1 MSKVVVFIQFTNAR
15 INQVQGF
22 GAISRENR
30 GCSMNQRLDLQY
42 YEILGV
48 SPSASLEEIEQAYMK
63 ARQIYSPENPEFATS
78 FGEEEA
84 SELRSWVEEAYNILV
99 KKMRNQTQFIQT
111 LQKTTQ
117 EKIQFQFEKEGTSFD
132 IDAELESELLKTS
145 FYDGLL
151 LKKIRLK
158 KNISLNYISN
168 KTCIGVHHLIAI
180 EANDFDSLPAAVF
193 VRSYVKQIAQILELK
208 SKDVCESYMKLY
220 TESRGEF

>member
-1 MSKVVVFIQFTNAR
+1 
-15 INQVQGF
+15 
-22 GAISRENR
+22 
-30 GCSMNQRLDLQY
+30 MNQRLDLQY

-48 SPSASLEEIEQAYMK
+48 SPSATLEEIEVAYIK

-84 SELRSWVEEAYNILV
+84 TELRSWVEEAYNILV
-99 KKMRNQTQFIQT
+99 KKLKNQTQFIQT
-111 LQKTTQ
+111 LQKA
-117 EKIQFQFEKEGTSFD
+117 EKTPFQFEREDGLINS
-132 IDAELESELLKTS
+132 ELETELLKTN

-158 KNISLNYISN
+158 KNVSLNYISN

-193 VRSYVKQIAQILELK
+193 VRSYVKQIAQILELN
-208 SKDVCESYMKLY
+208 SKEVCESYMKLY